1 MTEQQQS
8 GKGRP
13 TPSRA
18 EAEAA
23 RRTRA
28 KLPSDAKSAR
38 KAMRVREAAE
48 RAQARQ
54 ALYTGDERL
63 LPARDQGPIRK
74 RLRQFID
81 SRLSTGEVFL
91 PIALLVMFAAFIQN
105 KTVILIVNTLWSL
118 LLLLVILD
126 AVYVAIRVSQILK
139 REFPDTTRRLP
150 HIGYAIVRSLT
161 MRLMRLPK
169 PRYSIGG
176 KPRTPKIPKAYSK

>member
-1 MTEQQQS
+1 MTEQQPS

-28 KLPSDAKSAR
+28 KLPRDSKAAR
-38 KAMRVREAAE
+38 KAMRVREGAE
-48 RAQARQ
+48 RAQARA

-91 PIALLVMFAAFIQN
+91 PIALLVMFAAFIRN
-105 KTVILIVNTLWSL
+105 KTVILMVNTLWSL
-118 LLLLVILD
+118 LLLLVIVD
-126 AVYVAIRVSQILK
+126 AVYVAIRVSQMLK
-139 REFPDTTRRLP
+139 REFPDSARRLP

-161 MRLMRLPK
+161 MRVMRLPK
-169 PRYSIGG
+169 PRYAIGG
-176 KPRTPKIPKAYSK
+176 KPRTPKIPKAYLK